1 MQCTAT
7 RDIPACICGV
17 LTGLTF
23 EKKLLG
29 HGFSFVL
36 VPIDH
41 GDLRAGLTQSMGE
54 RSADALPATR
64 HVGHLPVQTHPIED
78 GAPPR
83 PTENFIVCYFTLTQK
98 RTNHNIS
105 RRNQAC

>member
-1 MQCTAT
+1 MLYL
-7 RDIPACICGV
+7 R
-17 LTGLTF
+17 LTF

-41 GDLRAGLTQSMGE
+41 GDLSAGLTQSVGE
-54 RSADALPATR
+54 CSADALPATR

-78 GAPPR
+78 GAPLH
-83 PTENFIVCYFTLTQK
+83 PTENVIVRYFTLTEK
-98 RTNHNIS
+98 RRIRNIS
-105 RRNQAC
+105 RRNQAGFY